1 MKRLELS
8 ENVKYI
14 AVTSKASKLQ
24 IFKVQ
29 PGRDLNLSLLR
40 ESLDVGKL
48 THAGGPGSNP
58 GQAKVW
64 RLVTLKPLK
73 LQQCTLHFQKPPIFG
88 YLGKRDQ

>member
-29 PGRDLNLSLLR
+29 PGRDLNPCHPR
-40 ESLDVGKL
+40 EALNIGKL
-48 THAGGPGSNP
+48 TQVSGLGSNP
-58 GQAKVW
+58 GQVE
-64 RLVTLKPLK
+64 L
-73 LQQCTLHFQKPPIFG
+73 
-88 YLGKRDQ
+88 